1 MLNVSFV
8 LYQPNW
14 KQVADLT
21 EVILQL
27 EKVNHVYWI
36 DNSPLETSHLPLQSP
51 KITYNHNADNLGYGA
66 AHNIAIRETIYQRL
80 SHHLV
85 INSDIQVDAR
95 DLESLYDFLL
105 SHNEVGSLMP
115 KVINPNGDMQ
125 YLCKLLPSPIDVF
138 GRRFLPSS
146 WMRGRNARYELRDA
160 DYNRPMNVPYLSG
173 CFMFLRTEAVLKARL
188 FDERFF
194 MYPEDVDLTRRIHRD
209 YLTVYYPHTTIIHN
223 HAKASYRSLRM
234 LWVHIVNMCRY
245 FNKWG
250 WWHDPERKMMND
262 LAINEYINSFILF
275 QNLCINFLYV
285 VLTGN
290 VAF

>member
-1 MLNVSFV
+1 MFNISIV
-8 LYQPNW
+8 LYNPRWQQELVP
-14 KQVADLT
+14 L
-21 EVILQL
+21 LQEL
-27 EKVNHVYWI
+27 LKVQSLRTIYLV
-36 DNSPLETSHLPLQSP
+36 DNSPQRADTIPIRSK
-51 KITYNHNADNLGYGA
+51 KIKYIFVGKNIGYGS

-194 MYPEDVDLTRRIHRD
+194 MYPEDIDLTRRIHRD
-209 YLTVYYPHTTIIHN
+209 FLTLYYPSVTIVHN
-223 HAKASYRSLRM
+223 HAKESYHNFRL
-234 LWVHIVNMCRY
+234 LCIHCINMCKY

-250 WWHDPERKMMND
+250 WFFDRERRLVNKQVYD
-262 LAINEYINSFILF
+262 QLVSK
-275 QNLCINFLYV
+275 
-285 VLTGN
+285 GK
-290 VAF
+290 